1 MYSWG
6 CGYYSTENH
15 EIDKRNGVEMEM
27 KRFSLSFETETQR
40 KRNAIE
46 METQRSAKNAW
57 NA

>member
-1 MYSWG
+1 
-6 CGYYSTENH
+6 
-15 EIDKRNGVEMEM
+15 MEM
-27 KRFSLSFETETQR
+27 KRFSLYVETEAER